1 MNIHTFENFEF
12 AVVDEPDEER
22 RVVIAKAM
30 SYHVD
35 HEGSE
40 LGTITRLIFSDEHAE
55 MLAAALLK
63 PRIELAQSLPEPSQ
77 NGN

>member
-30 SYHVD
+30 NYRVD

-40 LGTITRLIFSDEHAE
+40 PGTIVRLVFGDQYAE
-55 MLAAALLK
+55 QLAAALLK
-63 PRIELAQSLPEPSQ
+63 PRIELAQSLPGPSQ
-77 NGN
+77 NGS